1 LVNPTQVV
9 ATLSPKLYR
18 IPKNLEMVHAY
29 HPDHTKLAE
38 FNVKM
43 SIKSMEM
50 NQTTK
55 TKLYI
60 KQKGKCGTCGLPLL
74 NEDGEFAYDG
84 TTNIH
89 HTVAR
94 SKGGKRGALSNLT
107 LMHTDCHIQH
117 HQTEVKR

>member
-1 LVNPTQVV
+1 
-9 ATLSPKLYR
+9 
-18 IPKNLEMVHAY
+18 
-29 HPDHTKLAE
+29 
-38 FNVKM
+38 
-43 SIKSMEM
+43 MEM

-89 HTVAR
+89 HTIAR

-117 HQTEVKR
+117 HQIEVKR